1 MKEKDFQSTFN
12 KYLKAVHKAT
22 GAFELKLV
30 KQGALPYSS
39 VAPHQIEAL
48 LNAKHGTLVFKIPDG
63 GYSQSPFDCF
73 SLSGVPAFVVIRFP
87 SGTVYGIDIDDF
99 IRTRDLAKRKS
110 LTEDEAEAIHS
121 FKF

>member
-39 VAPHQIEAL
+39 VVPHQIEAL
-48 LNAKHGTLVFKIPDG
+48 LNAKHSTLVYKIPDV
-63 GYSQSPFDCF
+63 GYQNPFDCF
-73 SLSGVPAFVVIRFP
+73 SLSGIPAFVVVRFP
-87 SGTVYGIDIDDF
+87 SGTTYGIDIDDF
-99 IRTRDLAKRKS
+99 TRSRDLSKRKS